1 MDMNFSLKRSSPQ
14 ATWNRTKEFD
24 DLSCFVSD
32 EVKKTLEA
40 YRSQPNLVTE
50 HANQEQDT
58 VRGGY
63 AERQLYEL
71 VQNGADALSN
81 LSNGGRILIRL
92 TNDYL
97 YCADNGNPI
106 SKDGIRALMFS
117 HMSPKRNT
125 KEIGRFGVGFKS
137 VLGVCDSPEFF
148 SKSGSFRFDRHY
160 ARKTIKKVVPDAERY
175 PVLRIPEP
183 IDCENYF
190 ADDKVLADFTHWASN
205 IVRLPLLPR
214 AMDSLSEQ
222 IRKFPVEF
230 LLFARHVNEL
240 RLEDS
245 LSAYERKFEMQE
257 IDGII
262 VLADTKSTTQWK
274 IAECTHSLSPDAL
287 ADRRSLDDDDQVLI
301 RWAVPIDRMNEPG
314 KFWAYFPT
322 LSSSLVAG
330 ILNAPWKTNEDR
342 QNLLA
347 GPYND
352 ELIRASANLIAENLH
367 KMSDRN
373 DPAHHL
379 DVLPRRHEA
388 GDSPH
393 VRLLREILDSKA
405 CEVKI
410 VPDQHGKLCPVGNV
424 RYPPN
429 AITQDRH
436 TNWECLE
443 KWSSFN
449 YRPSNW
455 LHNKAIT
462 RNRFSI
468 IDRLFYSK
476 HPELT
481 WDQKAPRASISEW
494 LQSLINSSNSE
505 NQIEASRVAIQ
516 TAALIPDE
524 IRKNNFLGK
533 IVLTAKNEWRAP
545 DVNQIYLP
553 QNGTGDQIELLESH
567 SFVHPLLVSDIET
580 NHALKILGFKSP
592 SIKSQLEA
600 IVYQLLKGG
609 KQSEDILK
617 KFWKVS
623 REFSSE
629 EVIFV
634 IQTQIKGNPALN
646 RLNDSQLNLQL
657 SNCFRVLTR
666 SGTWKHRHSVL
677 IPSDVVPGDGSRDN
691 SNTIDMSFHERNS
704 NLLNELGFT
713 RNAVENFDVSIEPW
727 FDKFLNKQRR
737 EFKKRKLSRKP
748 MDDKLNFESTQCSG
762 PLEILKQLSVEAQAD
777 YTESLLSLDITYEE
791 WTMRHD
797 TQSGYPA
804 LRCDSPA
811 IGMIRNY
818 GKIRTTDGI
827 VQFSD
832 ALGPHPKNTVA
843 LGTLMKHRQ
852 AGRIKKAFELMQP
865 IPEFVGEEDAV
876 PLFDIWPGL
885 ESILPAEYEYY
896 QLVRCEAIVVLE
908 EPQESVNFESSV
920 YVVAVEDELRQLQSV
935 ANVLELE
942 LSDSQLKNVLE
953 YTTKRDIE
961 KKRAEIK
968 RCSTDAERLLKCVGE
983 EILRSELPTSLCN
996 VLESG
1001 GIALSGIQLSYAA
1014 IATYHTDS
1022 LNEFSHYLDHLGPPR
1037 RWSGSGRALEFVYS
1051 LGFDPEWAG
1060 ERKKK
1065 RDPYLEV
1072 IGSHSLPPLHDYQQ
1086 RIVDNIKSLLK
1097 GRKKLRRGMMSMPT
1111 GSGKTRVAVQAIA
1124 EAIRDDVYT
1133 DGVLWVAD
1141 RDEICEQA
1149 VEAWHQVWTS
1159 IGRGGQR
1166 LRISRMWASQPNP
1179 LPKEKFHVVVATIQ
1193 TLHSKLTNPKLS
1205 KSYEFIKKFKLVVF
1219 DEAHRSISSTS
1230 TNVMEEIG
1238 LTRYQKE
1245 DEPFLLGLTATPY
1258 RGHDEAETFRLTRRY
1273 SSNRLDRNAFASEDP
1288 VAIVQELQLMGVLA
1302 EADHELIAGE
1312 VISEDKY
1319 SEGDWKEIQEEL
1331 KAASKLPWLPQSIA
1345 NRIAESSDR
1354 TKRIIEAYEK
1364 HVEQDWPT
1372 LIFATSV
1379 EHSKTL
1385 AALLNM
1391 KGITSRSV
1399 SGYTS
1404 PATRRKIVEEFR
1416 NGNIQVLVNY
1426 GVFAEGFDAPK
1437 TRVIIVARP
1446 VYSPNLYFQMIGR
1459 GLRGV
1464 KNGGNDRCL
1473 IINVEDNIE
1482 SFQQDLAFS
1491 ELDWLWA

>member
-1 MDMNFSLKRSSPQ
+1 MKKNSRHNKSSPQ
-14 ATWNRTKEFD
+14 ATWTRTNNVG
-24 DLSCFVSD
+24 DLNSFVSD

-40 YRSQPNLVTE
+40 YRFQPNLVTE

-63 AERQLYEL
+63 AKRQLYEL
-71 VQNGADALSN
+71 IQNSADALSYS
-81 LSNGGRILIRL
+81 SNGGRILIRL
-92 TNDYL
+92 TKDYL

-106 SKDGIRALMFS
+106 NKDGIRALMFS

-137 VLGVCDSPEFF
+137 VLGVTDSPEFF
-148 SKSGSFRFDRHY
+148 SKSVSFRFDRDY
-160 ARKTIKKVVPDAERY
+160 VKKTIEKVVPDAERY

-183 IDCENYF
+183 IDCENF
-190 ADDKVLADFTHWASN
+190 IAHDKVIADFTHWASN
-205 IVRLPLLPR
+205 IVRLPLLPN
-214 AMDSLSEQ
+214 AMNSLGEQ
-222 IRKFPVEF
+222 IREFPVEF

-240 RLEDS
+240 QLEDS
-245 LSAYERKFEMQE
+245 LSAYERNFEMQE
-257 IDGII
+257 IDGNF
-262 VLADTKSTTQWK
+262 VLADTNSTTVWK
-274 IAECTHSLSPDAL
+274 IAECTHSLSSDAL

-301 RWAVPIDRMNEPG
+301 RWAVPLDRMNEPG
-314 KFWAYFPT
+314 RFWAYFPT

-347 GPYND
+347 GPYNE
-352 ELIRASANLIAENLH
+352 ELIQAAANLIAENLH
-367 KMSDRN
+367 KMSDGN

-379 DVLPRRHEA
+379 DALPRRLEA
-388 GDSPH
+388 GDSQH
-393 VRLLREILDSKA
+393 VKLLREILDSKV
-405 CEVKI
+405 CEVDI
-410 VPDQHGKLCPVGNV
+410 VPDQHGRLCPVGDI

-429 AITQDRH
+429 EITQDRH

-449 YRPSNW
+449 DRPSNW
-455 LHNKAIT
+455 LHNNAIT

-481 WDQKAPRASISEW
+481 WGQKAPRSSISEW
-494 LQSLINSSNSE
+494 LQSLIESSDTKNE
-505 NQIEASRVAIQ
+505 IEASRVAIQ

-524 IRKNNFLGK
+524 IRNKCFLGA

-545 DVNQIYLP
+545 DVNQIFLP
-553 QNGTGDQIELLESH
+553 QNGSSDHIELLESH
-567 SFVHPLLVSDIET
+567 SFVHPLLVSDSET
-580 NHALKILGFKSP
+580 NHALKMLGFKTP
-592 SIKSQLEA
+592 SIRSQLEA

-609 KQSEDILK
+609 KQSGGLLK
-617 KFWKVS
+617 NFWKIS
-623 REFSSE
+623 REFNSE
-629 EVIFV
+629 EVTSV
-634 IQTQIKGNPALN
+634 IKTQIKGIPDLN
-646 RLNDSQLNLQL
+646 WLDNSQLKLRL
-657 SNCFRVLTR
+657 SNYFQVLTR
-666 SGTWKHRHSVL
+666 SSTWKHCHSVL
-677 IPSDVVPGDGSRDN
+677 IPGDVVPGDGSRDN
-691 SNTIDMSFHERNS
+691 SNTIDMSFHDRNS
-704 NLLNELGFT
+704 ELLIELGFT
-713 RNAVENFDVSIEPW
+713 HTADENFDVSIEPW
-727 FDKFLNKQRR
+727 FDKYLNKQRR
-737 EFKKRKLSRKP
+737 EFKKRKLSRTP
-748 MDDKLNFESTQCSG
+748 RDDKLNFESTQCGG
-762 PLEILKQLSVEAQAD
+762 PLEILKHLSVEAQAD

-797 TQSGYPA
+797 TQSEYPA

-818 GKIRTTDGI
+818 GRIRTTDGI
-827 VQFSD
+827 VQFSE

-843 LGTLMKHRQ
+843 LGTLLKHSQ
-852 AGRIKKAFELMQP
+852 AGKIKKAFQLMQP
-865 IPEFVGEEDAV
+865 IPEFVGEEDAI

-885 ESILPAEYEYY
+885 VNILPAEFEYY
-896 QLVRCEAIVVLE
+896 QLVKCEAIVVLD
-908 EPQESVNFESSV
+908 EPHESVKFESSV
-920 YVVAVEDELRQLQSV
+920 YVVAVDDELRQLKLV
-935 ANVLELE
+935 ANVLKLE
-942 LSDSQLKNVLE
+942 LSESQLNNVLE
-953 YTTKRDIE
+953 YTTKLDIA

-968 RCSTDAERLLKCVGE
+968 RCSTDVERLLKCVGE
-983 EILRSELPTSLCN
+983 DNLRSQLPSSLCN
-996 VLESG
+996 VLESD

-1022 LNEFSHYLDHLGPPR
+1022 LRQFRHNLDHLSPPL
-1037 RWSGSGRALEFVYS
+1037 RWSGSGRAVEFVCS

-1072 IGSHSLPPLHDYQQ
+1072 IGSHSFPPLHEYQQ
-1086 RIVDNIKSLLK
+1086 RIVDNVKGLLK
-1097 GRKKLRRGMMSMPT
+1097 GRGNIRRGMISMPT

-1124 EAIRDDVYT
+1124 EAIRDNVYT

-1159 IGRGGQR
+1159 IGKGGVR
-1166 LRISRMWASQPNP
+1166 LRISRMWAGQPNP
-1179 LPKEKFHVVVATIQ
+1179 LPKEKFHIVVATIQ
-1193 TLHSKLTNPKLS
+1193 TLNSKLTNPKLS
-1205 KSYEFIKKFKLVVF
+1205 ESYKFIKNFKLVVF

-1245 DEPFLLGLTATPY
+1245 DEAFLLGLTATPY
-1258 RGHDEAETFRLTRRY
+1258 RGHDEAETYRLTRRY

-1302 EADHELIAGE
+1302 EADHEIITGE
-1312 VISEDKY
+1312 VISEDRY
-1319 SEGDWKEIQEEL
+1319 SERDWREIQEEL

-1345 NRIAESSDR
+1345 NRIAESADR

-1364 HVEQDWPT
+1364 HVEQNWPT

-1385 AALLNM
+1385 AALLNT

-1416 NGNIQVLVNY
+1416 NGQIQVVVNY

-1482 SFQQDLAFS
+1482 SFHQDLAFS